1 MTSIKGWAETLQ
13 RADEV
18 PEETRRKG
26 LGIIMSETDRL
37 YTMVEELLDFSR
49 MQNGGLSLHTERL
62 DLGAELGDVLLM
74 MGQRAESEGIR
85 FVFQEPETPCPVF
98 AGQQP
103 DAAGVRQPAGQC
115 AEILSPAAGRS
126 GWRSAPAEELGGG

>member
-26 LGIIMSETDRL
+26 LGIIMGETDRL

-49 MQNGGLSLHTERL
+49 MQNGGLSLHTE
-62 DLGAELGDVLLM
+62 LLI
-74 MGQRAESEGIR
+74 SE
-85 FVFQEPETPCPVF
+85 
-98 AGQQP
+98 
-103 DAAGVRQPAGQC
+103 
-115 AEILSPAAGRS
+115 RS
-126 GWRSAPAEELGGG
+126 WGMCC